1 VTRPLVVKIGGRVA
15 AEPAALLDDIA
26 CHDGPVVLVHGG
38 GTAIDELAGQLAV
51 PVTRYESAGGMT
63 SRATDAATLDVV
75 QMALTGRVKP
85 ALVGGLLAR
94 GVRAVGV
101 TGMDGGVVRARRKT
115 GLRIRE
121 NGRVRVVRDDLT
133 GRIVEIS
140 PELLTVLLLAG
151 YIPVLSPPVWG
162 EEGPLNVDAD
172 RLAAAVAAAVDAHTL
187 VVLTDRPGVL
197 RDPADPAS
205 VMSTVDSDDG
215 VTGGMRQKLLAGREA
230 LDAGVDRVVI
240 SDGLRT
246 GPLRAALAGAGT
258 ALRAAS

>member
-26 CHDGPVVLVHGG
+26 RHDGPLVLVHGG
-38 GTAIDELAGQLAV
+38 GAAIDELAGQLAV
-51 PVTRYESAGGMT
+51 PVTRYESAGGVT

-75 QMALTGRVKP
+75 QMALAGRVKP
-85 ALVGGLLAR
+85 GLVGGLLAR
-94 GVRAVGV
+94 GVRAVGL
-101 TGMDGGVVRARRKT
+101 TGMDGGIVRARRKT

-121 NGRVRVVRDDLT
+121 NDRVRVVRGDLT
-133 GRIVEIS
+133 GRIVDVS
-140 PELLTVLLLAG
+140 PVLLTVLLAAG
-151 YIPVLSPPVWG
+151 VIPVLSPPVWG

-172 RLAAAVAAAVDAHTL
+172 RLAARVAAAVDAHTL

-205 VMSTVDSDDG
+205 VMSTVDSEAG

-230 LDAGVDRVVI
+230 LDAGVDHVVI

-246 GPLRAALAGAGT
+246 GPVRAALSGAGT
-258 ALRAAS
+258 TVGTTS